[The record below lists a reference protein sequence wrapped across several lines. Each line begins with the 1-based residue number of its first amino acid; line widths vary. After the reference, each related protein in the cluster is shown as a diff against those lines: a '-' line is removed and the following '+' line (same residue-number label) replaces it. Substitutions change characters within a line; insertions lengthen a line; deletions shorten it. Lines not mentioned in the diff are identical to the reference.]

1 MSDVEDRLLQQLN
14 DLDVRANRAEFWRD
28 AFDRALHDAR
38 QLAAKSDCRYAVAA
52 VRRITE
58 TLAAYDKHINANLG
72 RER

>member
-1 MSDVEDRLLQQLN
+1 MSVAEHRLAMQVEELEE
-14 DLDVRANRAEFWRD
+14 RANRAEFWRD